1 VIHFKQA
8 AALPGKIAHLQAGYR
23 YATRAGPGRNS
34 LAPCHAQGHE
44 VSSALVFPH
53 ALGLNMRILPV
64 LLLLFFSSYPAVLR
78 AQSTNGTV
86 SGRVTDPGKAVISDA
101 KVAAINEGTNVRY
114 ENASND
120 AGEFYLTNLPPGNYR
135 IEIEKAGFRKLFK
148 PEVILHVQDVLEI
161 DIEMTLGSGSESI
174 TVEGGAPLVE
184 TASSEI
190 GGLVNSRQ
198 IEDLPL
204 NGRNYIDLS
213 LLQAGVTNSLNS
225 TGTNGF
231 GGMTGTVYSSNG
243 APVISNNFLLDG
255 TQIANQSD
263 WGTASFAG
271 TTLGVDGI
279 QEYKVLTSAYDA
291 TYGMTMGSQMVMISK
306 GGTNQYHGDLF
317 EYLRNSAFNA
327 RNFFDGPKIPHL
339 EKNNFGS
346 SFGGPIRKDK
356 TFFYAVYEGLQ
367 ESLGFTADDLVPAA
381 GCHGPAG
388 TSITE
393 AACPTLGLAPGGSVK
408 IANTDIA
415 ALLSLYPNPNSGA
428 NSYIFG
434 PSTKIGVNYG
444 QIRLDRI
451 FSSSDAFFARYTINS
466 AYVNS
471 ASNQGTPTTS
481 GTAFPEFRGGGND
494 LDQFITLSEAHMIS
508 ANVSNTARLA
518 FSRTNFGSFPID
530 VGSLPTGIEPFIAG
544 RPFGS
549 FSITNLTTVGIGRLV
564 GPPDSLHLQNI
575 YSFGDG
581 LDDQRG
587 KHSLRF
593 GTLLN
598 RFNEALTVPV
608 AYEGSATYTS
618 FANFLRGIPLLYG
631 GPLAGSDINRY
642 FLYSTLGFY
651 IQDDYR
657 VTSRL
662 TVNMGLRYEFMT
674 TPREGEGRQYAIHN
688 LETDSTVL
696 PGGELAAWTPG
707 PVMQNR
713 TYRNFSPRFG
723 FAWDVFG
730 DGKTAVR
737 AGGGIYYDVGNLGGA
752 FINEADG
759 SYPAIFYTFTNPTN
773 AVVTFPITPP
783 TVTSVLSSNLANSIV
798 TVAYI
803 AGQPYNIQ
811 YNLSVQRQWAR
822 NTAISVAYVGSRGVH
837 LWQQLEGN
845 PTIPTAV
852 LNGIQYWSDSIP
864 LCQIGTIPTC
874 RINSNFGSVNTNN
887 TVGISHYDSL
897 QVVINKRLSS
907 GLEAQGAYTYSHSLD
922 TPIGQLVAADCAG
935 APGMDTGV
943 SSNTRAY
950 DYGPSCFDVRHN
962 FRMSLL
968 YHFPNLKLNRV
979 LSKLVDGWWMGNIV
993 SLQTGLP
1000 FTPVLANNRSNS
1012 GNLSTGADR
1021 VDVNTQAIAQGTAF
1035 TNAQGGTYIAAANF
1049 IPYDPQTVITGNPN
1063 QWFNPNMFHLQPMVP
1078 CPTNPALTCGT
1089 LGDAARGILRG
1100 PGLGDWNFSVVKDTA
1115 VPLLSEQGSVEFRA
1129 EIFNILNHTNFGM
1142 PASGTVFNGA
1152 TSILGAYQQAPL
1164 AGVGQIT
1171 TTATTSRQIQFALKL
1186 IF

>member
-1 VIHFKQA
+1 
-8 AALPGKIAHLQAGYR
+8 
-23 YATRAGPGRNS
+23 
-34 LAPCHAQGHE
+34 
-44 VSSALVFPH
+44 
-53 ALGLNMRILPV
+53 MRRVPL
-64 LLLLFFSSYPAVLR
+64 LLLLFFSSYPAGLR
-78 AQSTNGTV
+78 AQSANGSL
-86 SGRVTDPGKAVISDA
+86 SGRVTDPSKAVIVDA
-101 KVAAINEGTNVRY
+101 KAAAISTDTNIRY
-114 ENASND
+114 EGATNALGD
-120 AGEFYLTNLPPGNYR
+120 YYLKNLPPGNYR
-135 IEIEKAGFRKLFK
+135 IEIEKAGFQKVIK
-148 PEVILHVQDVLEI
+148 PNMILHLQDVFEI
-161 DIEMTLGSGSESI
+161 DIEMTLGSESESI
-174 TVEGGAPLVE
+174 TVEGGAPLVA
-184 TASSEI
+184 TTSSEI
-190 GGLVNSRQ
+190 SGLVNRKK

-213 LLQAGVTNSLNS
+213 LLQAGVTDSLNS

-255 TQIANQSD
+255 TQITNQSD

-279 QEYKVLTSAYDA
+279 QEFKVLTSAYDA
-291 TYGMTMGSQMVMISK
+291 SYGMSMGSEMVMISK
-306 GGTNQYHGDLF
+306 GGTNQYHGDVF
-317 EYLRNSAFNA
+317 EYLRNSALNA
-327 RNFFDGPKIPHL
+327 RNFFDGAKIPQL
-339 EKNNFGS
+339 EKNNFGA

-367 ESLGFTADDLVPAA
+367 ENLGFTANDLVPAA
-381 GCHGPAG
+381 GCHGAAG
-388 TSITE
+388 AVITE
-393 AACPTLGLAPGGSVK
+393 AACPTLGLAPGGSVT
-408 IANTDIA
+408 IANADIA
-415 ALLSLYPNPNSGA
+415 ALLSLYPNPNNGT
-428 NSYIFG
+428 NSYLFG
-434 PSTKIGVNYG
+434 PSTKVGVNYG
-444 QIRLDRI
+444 QIRFDQR
-451 FSSSDAFFARYTINS
+451 FSSADSFFARYTTDS
-466 AYVNS
+466 ANVNS
-471 ASNQGTPTTS
+471 ASNQGIPITS
-481 GTAFPEFRGGGND
+481 GTAIPEFRGGGND
-494 LDQFITLSEAHMIS
+494 LDQFITLSETHIIS
-508 ANVSNTARLA
+508 PRMSNTARLA
-518 FSRTNFGSFPID
+518 FSRTNFGTFPIN

-549 FSITNLTTVGIGRLV
+549 FSITNLTSIGTGRLV

-575 YSFGDG
+575 YSFGDD
-581 LDDQRG
+581 LYYQRG

-608 AYEGSATYTS
+608 GYDGSASYSS

-642 FLYSTLGFY
+642 FLYNTLGFY
-651 IQDDYR
+651 AQDDYHI
-657 VTSRL
+657 TSRL

-674 TPREGEGRQYAIHN
+674 TPREAEGRQYAIQN
-688 LETDSTVL
+688 LTTDSTVL

-707 PVMQNR
+707 PVMRNR
-713 TYRNFSPRFG
+713 TYWNFSPRFG

-737 AGGGIYYDVGNLGGA
+737 GGGGIYYDVGNLGGA

-759 SYPAIFYTFTNPTN
+759 SYPAILGTFTNPTN

-783 TVTSVLSSNLANSIV
+783 TVASVLSSNLANAIV
-798 TVAYI
+798 TVNYH

-811 YNLSVQRQWAR
+811 YNLTVQHQFGR

-845 PTIPTAV
+845 PTTPTAV
-852 LNGIQYWSDSIP
+852 VNGVQYWSNSVP

-874 RINSNFGSVNTNN
+874 RINPNFGSVNTNN
-887 TVGISHYDSL
+887 TVGVSHYDSL
-897 QVVINKRLSS
+897 QVVVTKRLSG
-907 GLEAQGAYTYSHSLD
+907 GLEAQGAYTYGHSLD
-922 TPIGQLVAADCAG
+922 TPIGQLVGADCEA

-943 SSNTRAY
+943 SSDTRAY

-968 YHFPNLKLNRV
+968 YHFPNLKLNDI

-1000 FTPVLANNRSNS
+1000 FTPILANNRSNS
-1012 GNLSTGADR
+1012 GNLSTMADR
-1021 VDVNTQAIAQGTAF
+1021 VDINSQTIARETIL
-1035 TNAQGGTYIAAANF
+1035 TNAEGGAYIAATNF
-1049 IPYDPQTVITGNPN
+1049 IPYNPKTVITGNPN

-1078 CPTNPALTCGT
+1078 CPNNAALTCGT
-1089 LGDAARGILRG
+1089 LGDTARGILRG
-1100 PGLGDWNFSVVKDTA
+1100 PGLGNWDFSLVKDTA
-1115 VPLLSEQGSVEFRA
+1115 VSLLGEQGSVEFRA

-1142 PASGTVFNGA
+1142 PASATVFNGA
-1152 TSILGAYQQAPL
+1152 TPVLGAYQQAPL
-1164 AGVGQIT
+1164 AGAGQIT
-1171 TTATTSRQIQFALKL
+1171 TTVTTSRQIQFVLKL